1 MHSLMRSRKKKGRGR
16 RRGKGRRGRRKG
28 RRKGKGTKKKEC
40 KSKTFLL
47 RKERVKTVFMQRM
60 KVQEIDSE
68 GRTPR
73 QVIC

>member
-1 MHSLMRSRKKKGRGR
+1 M
-16 RRGKGRRGRRKG
+16 
-28 RRKGKGTKKKEC
+28 KKKEC
-40 KSKTFLL
+40 KSRTFLL
-47 RKERVKTVFMQRM
+47 KKDRVKTVFMQRM